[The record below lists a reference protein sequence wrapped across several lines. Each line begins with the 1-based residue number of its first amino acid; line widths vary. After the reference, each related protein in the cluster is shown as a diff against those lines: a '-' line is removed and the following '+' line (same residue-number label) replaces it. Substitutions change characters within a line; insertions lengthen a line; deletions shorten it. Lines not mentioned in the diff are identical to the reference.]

1 MSNLGGYQKMTTWA
15 KKVGGSKNL
24 VAILLA
30 SGAVIYKVGEVG
42 VKEGIKIIKSCNK
55 GKEKIAIDADNF
67 YVVKSYGKSNEGLE
81 FNAGDRYKVLESDE
95 DAILIDKIGDSNN
108 PYFLSSDFLRSISDF
123 E

>member
-1 MSNLGGYQKMTTWA
+1 MSNLGGYQKMTAWA
-15 KKVGGSKNL
+15 KKVGGPKNL

-42 VKEGIKIIKSCNK
+42 VKEGIKIIKRCNK
-55 GKEKIAIDADNF
+55 GKEKIAIDVDNF

-81 FNAGDRYKVLESDE
+81 FNTGDRYKVIESDE
-95 DAILIDKIGDSNN
+95 DAILIEKIGDSNN